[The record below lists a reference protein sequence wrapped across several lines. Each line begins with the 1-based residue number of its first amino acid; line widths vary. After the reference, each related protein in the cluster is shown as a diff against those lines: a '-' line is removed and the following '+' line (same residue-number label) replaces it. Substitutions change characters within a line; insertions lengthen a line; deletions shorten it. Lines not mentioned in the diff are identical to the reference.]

1 MWRLYDPQSVCPN
14 RAVSALCWPQG
25 QRLCRFS
32 SNLFNLKVW
41 ETFKEIPAHV
51 TFKPCGGQWHLSLT
65 PAWLP
70 TEATVVASCWSFFLE
85 ISVCIFS
92 YSGAGTSHTP
102 SCTWYCSVN
111 SASRRSLRI
120 CLWSTLVVHVW
131 ITHFLFWGTIR
142 LFPANFT
149 VYKPLLSVCVCF
161 YVYGQLCLRGEVS
174 GEFTVHVPFWMCWAS
189 PAYPHFREVVP
200 IDVSLHFY
208 LIRYCVLELG
218 DLSMWEVK
226 ILLHYGSALYFYWVV
241 YLLIFK
247 SPLYVKEINS
257 VICATNTFL
266 FVLGL

>member
-1 MWRLYDPQSVCPN
+1 MLVHHIRHLALGVVQLTAHLGAHCVSVFMVDLS
-14 RAVSALCWPQG
+14 R
-25 QRLCRFS
+25 
-32 SNLFNLKVW
+32 
-41 ETFKEIPAHV
+41 
-51 TFKPCGGQWHLSLT
+51 PCLN
-65 PAWLP
+65 
-70 TEATVVASCWSFFLE
+70 
-85 ISVCIFS
+85 
-92 YSGAGTSHTP
+92 Y
-102 SCTWYCSVN
+102 
-111 SASRRSLRI
+111 
-120 CLWSTLVVHVW
+120 
-131 ITHFLFWGTIR
+131 HFLFWGTSR

-161 YVYGQLCLRGEVS
+161 HVYGQLCLRGEVS
-174 GEFTVHVPFWMCWAS
+174 GEFTVHVPFWICWAS

-226 ILLHYGSALYFYWVV
+226 ILLHYSFALYFYWVV

-247 SPLYVKEINS
+247 SPLYIKEINS